1 MKSSVITFPGSNC
14 DRDMD
19 VALKKFGFNNK
30 MVWHDDN
37 ELPKS
42 DLVVLPGGFSY
53 GDYLRC
59 GSMASKSKI
68 MQSVIN
74 FAKSGGLV
82 MGICNGFQILVETG
96 LVPGVLL
103 RNKYLEFICKNVY
116 VRLDNKENTYFKNLN
131 KNILY
136 PYFLTLLNAPITLFE
151 IFPFIFLL
159 TTQFLFYDL
168 FKREE
173 LNLLKKNGLDN
184 LKIIKI
190 LFLLSLVIGVFNILI
205 YYNFASK
212 LKFHY
217 SNIKNNFSNDNKYL
231 AMVTESGLW
240 IKDEINNK
248 ILIIKSNYVK
258 ESFLSKTIIN
268 EFNSDFELL
277 RTIQS
282 EKVDIKK
289 NDWIIYAPEIT
300 ENNITKKSEDL
311 IILSTNFNENIIN
324 NLFDNIST
332 LDLAKLFDLKKDYD
346 KLGYSSDEIVIHL
359 LKLFTTPLF
368 YGILTILSAIIMFN
382 FTRDKSLIFHI
393 IIGIL
398 MSVLIYYMNFIFN
411 SLGSNGKIPIF
422 LSIFFPLMIVSLISI
437 IGLVNINEK

>member
-1 MKSSVITFPGSNC
+1 MFKIYQRYIINNFLMKFINITLIFFS
-14 DRDMD
+14 
-19 VALKKFGFNNK
+19 LT
-30 MVWHDDN
+30 
-37 ELPKS
+37 
-42 DLVVLPGGFSY
+42 VVL
-53 GDYLRC
+53 
-59 GSMASKSKI
+59 
-68 MQSVIN
+68 
-74 FAKSGGLV
+74 
-82 MGICNGFQILVETG
+82 GI
-96 LVPGVLL
+96 
-103 RNKYLEFICKNVY
+103 LEEISF
-116 VRLDNKENTYFKNLN
+116 FKNLD
-131 KNILY
+131 KNIFY

-168 FKREE
+168 FKKEE
-173 LNLLKKNGLDN
+173 LNLLKKNGLNN

-190 LFLLSLVIGVFNILI
+190 LFLLSIVIGVFNILI

-240 IKDEINNK
+240 IKDEIDNK
-248 ILIIKSNYVK
+248 ILIVKSNYVK

-268 EFNSDFELL
+268 EFNSNFELL

-282 EKVDIKK
+282 EKVDIKT

-300 ENNITKKSEDL
+300 EKNITKRKEDS
-311 IILSTNFNENIIN
+311 IVLSTNFNENIIN

-332 LDLAKLFDLKKDYD
+332 LDLIKLFDLKKDYD
-346 KLGYSSDEIVIHL
+346 KLGYSSDEIIIHL

-411 SLGSNGKIPIF
+411 SLGSSGKIPIF

>member
-1 MKSSVITFPGSNC
+1 MFKIYQRYIINNFLIKFINITLIFFSLTVI
-14 DRDMD
+14 
-19 VALKKFGFNNK
+19 L
-30 MVWHDDN
+30 
-37 ELPKS
+37 
-42 DLVVLPGGFSY
+42 
-53 GDYLRC
+53 
-59 GSMASKSKI
+59 
-68 MQSVIN
+68 
-74 FAKSGGLV
+74 
-82 MGICNGFQILVETG
+82 GI
-96 LVPGVLL
+96 
-103 RNKYLEFICKNVY
+103 LEEISF
-116 VRLDNKENTYFKNLN
+116 FKNLN

-136 PYFLTLLNAPITLFE
+136 PYFLTFLNAPITLFE

-173 LNLLKKNGLDN
+173 LNLLKKNILNN

-190 LFLLSLVIGVFNILI
+190 LFLLSIVIGVFNILI

-240 IKDEINNK
+240 IKDEIDNK

-289 NDWIIYAPEIT
+289 
-300 ENNITKKSEDL
+300 K
-311 IILSTNFNENIIN
+311 
-324 NLFDNIST
+324 
-332 LDLAKLFDLKKDYD
+332 
-346 KLGYSSDEIVIHL
+346 
-359 LKLFTTPLF
+359 
-368 YGILTILSAIIMFN
+368 
-382 FTRDKSLIFHI
+382 
-393 IIGIL
+393 
-398 MSVLIYYMNFIFN
+398 
-411 SLGSNGKIPIF
+411 
-422 LSIFFPLMIVSLISI
+422 
-437 IGLVNINEK
+437 

>member
-1 MKSSVITFPGSNC
+1 MFKIYQKYIINNFLMKFLNITLIFFS
-14 DRDMD
+14 
-19 VALKKFGFNNK
+19 LT
-30 MVWHDDN
+30 
-37 ELPKS
+37 
-42 DLVVLPGGFSY
+42 VVL
-53 GDYLRC
+53 
-59 GSMASKSKI
+59 
-68 MQSVIN
+68 
-74 FAKSGGLV
+74 
-82 MGICNGFQILVETG
+82 GI
-96 LVPGVLL
+96 
-103 RNKYLEFICKNVY
+103 LEEISF
-116 VRLDNKENTYFKNLN
+116 FKNLDR
-131 KNILY
+131 NIFY

-168 FKREE
+168 FKKEE
-173 LNLLKKNGLDN
+173 LNLLKKNGLNN

-190 LFLLSLVIGVFNILI
+190 LFLLSIVIGIFNILI

-248 ILIIKSNYVK
+248 ILIVKSNYVK
-258 ESFLSKTIIN
+258 ESLLSKTIIN
-268 EFNSDFELL
+268 EFNSNFELI

-282 EKVDIKK
+282 EKVDIKT
-289 NDWIIYAPEIT
+289 NDWIIYSPEIT
-300 ENNITKKSEDL
+300 ENNITKSKEGL
-311 IILSTNFNENIIN
+311 IVLSTNFNENIIN

-332 LDLAKLFDLKKDYD
+332 LDLIKLFDLKKDYD
-346 KLGYSSDEIVIHL
+346 KLGYSSDEIIIHL
-359 LKLFTTPLF
+359 LKLFTTPLL

-398 MSVLIYYMNFIFN
+398 MSVLIYYMNFIFS

>member
-1 MKSSVITFPGSNC
+1 MFKIYQRYIINNFLIKFIKITLIFFSLTVI
-14 DRDMD
+14 
-19 VALKKFGFNNK
+19 L
-30 MVWHDDN
+30 
-37 ELPKS
+37 
-42 DLVVLPGGFSY
+42 
-53 GDYLRC
+53 
-59 GSMASKSKI
+59 
-68 MQSVIN
+68 
-74 FAKSGGLV
+74 GL
-82 MGICNGFQILVETG
+82 
-96 LVPGVLL
+96 
-103 RNKYLEFICKNVY
+103 LEEISF
-116 VRLDNKENTYFKNLN
+116 FKNLN

-136 PYFLTLLNAPITLFE
+136 YYFLKFLNAPITLFE

-168 FKREE
+168 LKKKE
-173 LNLLKKNGLDN
+173 LNLLKKNGLNN

-190 LFLLSLVIGVFNILI
+190 LFLLSVVIGVFNILV

-240 IKDEINNK
+240 IKDEIDNK
-248 ILIIKSNYVK
+248 ILIVKSNYVK

-300 ENNITKKSEDL
+300 ENNITKKREDL

-437 IGLVNINEK
+437 IGLVNINEN